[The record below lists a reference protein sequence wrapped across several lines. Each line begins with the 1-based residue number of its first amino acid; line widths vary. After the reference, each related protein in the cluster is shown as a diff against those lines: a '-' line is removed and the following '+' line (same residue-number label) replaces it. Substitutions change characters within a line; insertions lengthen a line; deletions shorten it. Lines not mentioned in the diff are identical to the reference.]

1 MPSFF
6 DKLNTL
12 VQSHINDIIRPL
24 TDEADEGTRRQV
36 LSRRDIR
43 LGLDG
48 DLRTL
53 KKRVDDALA
62 HEAKLQ
68 ARVDKLYA
76 EIAQWDAKAD
86 DYLRQN
92 NEAQARHAL
101 TQLRRAQA
109 DLEVAE
115 QTLREHHI
123 VTQELVSKVTQLEA
137 VLEDARQ
144 REEAESARAEERS
157 APAAPAERLAKPEER
172 LSAPPRPAETPA
184 PKRIIVQVERDDDSP
199 STPLNINP
207 RPAASVPAEGAP
219 QAAAPASAAPDA
231 PQAETSAAQKP
242 RYGDAEAARGEA
254 LARKIAEKLDET
266 REKLG
271 SLVASYEQMVAE
283 DKPDVLEE
291 VKREVQ
297 AAEVDDDL
305 AKRRAR
311 LAKPD

>member
-12 VQSHINDIIRPL
+12 VQAHINDIIRPL
-24 TDEADEGTRRQV
+24 TDEAEEGTRRQL

-76 EIAQWDAKAD
+76 EVAQWDTKAD

-92 NEAQARHAL
+92 NEAQARYAL

-109 DLEVAE
+109 DVEAAE
-115 QTLREHHI
+115 QALREHHI
-123 VTQELVSKVTQLEA
+123 VTQDLVSKVTQLEA

-144 REEAESARAEERS
+144 REEAEAPRAEER
-157 APAAPAERLAKPEER
+157 PAPAERLAKPEER
-172 LSAPPRPAETPA
+172 LSAPPKPAEAPA
-184 PKRIIVQVERDDDSP
+184 PKRIIVQVEREDDS
-199 STPLNINP
+199 SSAPLNISP
-207 RPAASVPAEGAP
+207 RPAAPAPAAQPTEVAPAVPA
-219 QAAAPASAAPDA
+219 PAVQPTEAVPV
-231 PQAETSAAQKP
+231 AQKP
-242 RYGDAEAARGEA
+242 RYGEEEVAKGEA

-271 SLVASYEQMVAE
+271 SLVSSYEQMAAE
-283 DKPDVLEE
+283 QQPDVLDE

-297 AAEVDDDL
+297 ATEVDDDL

-311 LAKPD
+311 LAKRD

>member
-6 DKLNTL
+6 EKLNML
-12 VQSHINDIIRPL
+12 VQSHINDIIHPL

-48 DLRTL
+48 DLRIL

-92 NEAQARHAL
+92 SEAQARYAL

-109 DLEVAE
+109 DLEIAE

-123 VTQELVSKVTQLEA
+123 VTQELVTKVTQLEA
-137 VLEDARQ
+137 ILEDARQ
-144 REEAESARAEERS
+144 REEAEPPARTEVRS
-157 APAAPAERLAKPEER
+157 ASSAERLAKPEDR
-172 LSAPPRPAETPA
+172 LSAPPKPAQTSA
-184 PKRIIVQVERDDDSP
+184 PKRIIVQVERNEEDDR
-199 STPLNINP
+199 STSAPVNVNP
-207 RPAASVPAEGAP
+207 RPVATPAESTP
-219 QAAAPASAAPDA
+219 SASASESAPT
-231 PQAETSAAQKP
+231 EQKP
-242 RYGDAEAARGEA
+242 RYGEAEVAKGEA
-254 LARKIAEKLDET
+254 LARKIAQKLDET

-271 SLVASYEQMVAE
+271 SLVSSYEQMVAE

-305 AKRRAR
+305 ARRRAR
-311 LAKPD
+311 LAKPE